1 MFILLRINVSYY
13 YYVYLHSFQRNI
25 GNIKFQIPNSYEKIR
40 FSYTLREDI
49 FARIYFR
56 EKIFSREDIFARRYF
71 REKIFSREDI
81 FANLGQIR
89 ENIFREIKVKL
100 RIREN
105 IFREIFSKMRF
116 FQNTRKFS
124 TVEKISLFFSENM
137 RSSIITTKNFGLLN
151 PENIF
156 HEIDLLF

>member
-1 MFILLRINVSYY
+1 MSSTNK
-13 YYVYLHSFQRNI
+13 
-25 GNIKFQIPNSYEKIR
+25 IKENNQQDLSVKGE
-40 FSYTLREDI
+40 
-49 FARIYFR
+49 
-56 EKIFSREDIFARRYF
+56 IFSREDIFA
-71 REKIFSREDI
+71 EDIFTEDI

-137 RSSIITTKNFGLLN
+137 RSSIITTKNYILAF
-151 PENIF
+151 
-156 HEIDLLF
+156 